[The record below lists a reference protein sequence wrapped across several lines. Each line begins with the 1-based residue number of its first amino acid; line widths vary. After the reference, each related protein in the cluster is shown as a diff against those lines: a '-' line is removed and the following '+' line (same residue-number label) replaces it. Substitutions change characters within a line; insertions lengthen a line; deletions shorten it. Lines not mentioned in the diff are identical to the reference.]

1 MNQQVAAVLLLAAAL
16 ITWTPADTLVRRRL
30 RRIGIGSDRPRR
42 RSRQSPAARARAAP
56 ATGGTAG
63 TVGSAGS
70 LGAGSPVR
78 RRVLAAVAG
87 VAAGLLVGGA
97 LGLVVAAVGAVVG
110 ERFLRRS
117 TVDTGSTRR
126 VRDLPGACDLLAVCL
141 SAGMPLTGALA
152 AVSAALPGPLGS
164 DLARV
169 AALGRLGA
177 DAHRAWD
184 EVADEVRPLARV
196 LVRAAGSGAS
206 AAPALTALAA
216 DCRALT
222 RADTEAAVR
231 RAGIWVLL
239 PLGLCFLPAFV
250 CLGVVPLVLG
260 LAGDVLGQG

>member
-1 MNQQVAAVLLLAAAL
+1 MTQQGTALFLLAAAL
-16 ITWTPADTLVRRRL
+16 ITWAPADTLVRRRL
-30 RRIGIGSDRPRR
+30 RRIGIVSDRPPSRCRR
-42 RSRQSPAARARAAP
+42 VPAARARGTP
-56 ATGGTAG
+56 PTGGTTDPLG
-63 TVGSAGS
+63 PEGP

-78 RRVLAAVAG
+78 RRVLAGITG
-87 VAAGLLVGGA
+87 VAAGLLVGGPT
-97 LGLVVAAVGAVVG
+97 GLVVAVVGAVVG

-117 TVDTGSTRR
+117 TVDTGSARR

-152 AVSAALPGPLGS
+152 AVSAALPGPLGR

-177 DAHRAWD
+177 DTHRAWD
-184 EVADEVRPLARV
+184 DVAEELRPLARV
-196 LVRAAGSGAS
+196 LQRAAGSGAS
-206 AAPALTALAA
+206 AASALTALAA
-216 DCRALT
+216 DCRAGA

-231 RAGIWVLL
+231 RAGIRVLL

-260 LAGDVLGQG
+260 IAGDVRGPR